1 VSKCLTACCLPAP
14 ATGVIL
20 SPVFVI
26 DIVQEVITFFQF
38 VIVMAFLG
46 ALLWLFRP
54 AEDSPYLLMGEGVDT
69 LDTALGVDDDED
81 ALEAPR
87 IDEGPLDRFVPNSR
101 TGRAVEM
108 MSSAPGGAGGFTKVS
123 RAGNGASAGAAAG
136 MANGGDRGAN
146 RDQRRQQQ
154 PPAALGGSSRPGSG
168 AGGDL
173 SPPVSLPAIK
183 TSTGGGSNAPAV
195 ANGSSH
201 QQLGAGAAAK
211 FSLGDDDE
219 ELHEIQLDS
228 AKAPDKTD

>member
-1 VSKCLTACCLPAP
+1 M
-14 ATGVIL
+14 

-54 AEDSPYLLMGEGVDT
+54 AEDSPYLLMGDGVDT

-81 ALEAPR
+81 ALEASR

-101 TGRAVEM
+101 GTGRAVEM
-108 MSSAPGGAGGFTKVS
+108 MSSAPGGAGGFTKFS
-123 RAGNGASAGAAAG
+123 RAENGTGAGAAAG

-146 RDQRRQQQ
+146 RDQWQQQQ
-154 PPAALGGSSRPGSG
+154 PPAGLGGSSRPGSS

-183 TSTGGGSNAPAV
+183 TSTGGGSNAAAI
-195 ANGSSH
+195 ANGSS
-201 QQLGAGAAAK
+201 QQQPGAGAAAK

-228 AKAPDKTD
+228 AKAPDKKD